1 MSATSQLGFVSW
13 DLFQMHSRLLVRV
26 QKSNIETKII
36 EKNKKKNEYRLVINQ
51 LDFLLPLNETKFH
64 RR

>member
-36 EKNKKKNEYRLVINQ
+36 EKNKKKKRIPVSHKSIR
-51 LDFLLPLNETKFH
+51 FSFAIK
-64 RR
+64 

>member
-13 DLFQMHSRLLVRV
+13 DLFQMHSRLLLRV

-36 EKNKKKNEYRLVINQ
+36 EKKNEYRLVINQ
-51 LDFLLPLNETKFH
+51 LDFLLPFNETKFH